1 MIKRGYGAASR
12 GLWRRLSLVLRSC
25 RPLESSNGWHNK
37 CSHAPK
43 HIWAQFKGNIRDTGC
58 NIMIKRVFTIFIL
71 TLLLLFSS
79 PVYSLDTSSKT
90 LEKYTKK
97 ISNKFTRTY
106 CNTTKF
112 GISYDGALAFAIGET
127 NKEFKNNKLNKLI
140 DYSLLKNSI
149 VNDLENNCQVYDFA
163 ITSLENL
170 KFN

>member
-1 MIKRGYGAASR
+1 
-12 GLWRRLSLVLRSC
+12 
-25 RPLESSNGWHNK
+25 
-37 CSHAPK
+37 
-43 HIWAQFKGNIRDTGC
+43 
-58 NIMIKRVFTIFIL
+58 MIKRVFTIFIL
-71 TLLLLFSS
+71 TLLLLFNS
-79 PVYSLDTSSKT
+79 PVYALDTSSKT

-127 NKEFKNNKLNKLI
+127 NKEFKNNKLNKFV

-163 ITSLENL
+163 ISKLENL
-170 KFN
+170 KLN

>member
-1 MIKRGYGAASR
+1 M
-12 GLWRRLSLVLRSC
+12 
-25 RPLESSNGWHNK
+25 
-37 CSHAPK
+37 
-43 HIWAQFKGNIRDTGC
+43 
-58 NIMIKRVFTIFIL
+58 MIKRVFTIFIL
-71 TLLLLFSS
+71 TLLFLFNS

-112 GISYDGALAFAIGET
+112 GISYEGALAFAIGET
-127 NKEFKNNKLNKLI
+127 NKEFKNKKLNEFI

-149 VNDLENNCQVYDFA
+149 VNNLENNCQVYDFA
-163 ITSLENL
+163 ISNLENL

>member
-1 MIKRGYGAASR
+1 
-12 GLWRRLSLVLRSC
+12 
-25 RPLESSNGWHNK
+25 
-37 CSHAPK
+37 
-43 HIWAQFKGNIRDTGC
+43 
-58 NIMIKRVFTIFIL
+58 MIKRVLSIFIL

-90 LEKYTKK
+90 LEKYTRK

-112 GISYDGALAFAIGET
+112 GISYEGALAYAIGET

-149 VNDLENNCQVYDFA
+149 VNDLENNCQVYDFE
-163 ITSLENL
+163 ISNLEKL
-170 KFN
+170 IFN

>member
-1 MIKRGYGAASR
+1 
-12 GLWRRLSLVLRSC
+12 
-25 RPLESSNGWHNK
+25 
-37 CSHAPK
+37 
-43 HIWAQFKGNIRDTGC
+43 
-58 NIMIKRVFTIFIL
+58 MIKRVFTIFIL
-71 TLLLLFSS
+71 TLHLFCTS
-79 PVYSLDTSSKT
+79 PVYSLDTSVKT

-97 ISNKFTRTY
+97 ISDKFARTY

-127 NKEFKNNKLNKLI
+127 NKEFKNNKLNKLL

-163 ITSLENL
+163 ISNLENL

>member
-1 MIKRGYGAASR
+1 
-12 GLWRRLSLVLRSC
+12 
-25 RPLESSNGWHNK
+25 
-37 CSHAPK
+37 
-43 HIWAQFKGNIRDTGC
+43 
-58 NIMIKRVFTIFIL
+58 MIKRVFAIL
-71 TLLLLFSS
+71 TLTLLFLFST
-79 PVYSLDTSSKT
+79 PVYSLDTSSKS

-112 GISYDGALAFAIGET
+112 GISYEGALAFAIGET

-149 VNDLENNCQVYDFA
+149 INDLENNCQVYDFE
-163 ITSLENL
+163 ISNLENL

>member
-1 MIKRGYGAASR
+1 MIK
-12 GLWRRLSLVLRSC
+12 
-25 RPLESSNGWHNK
+25 K
-37 CSHAPK
+37 
-43 HIWAQFKGNIRDTGC
+43 I
-58 NIMIKRVFTIFIL
+58 FTIFIL
-71 TLLLLFSS
+71 TLLFLFSS

-90 LEKYTKK
+90 LVKYTKK

-163 ITSLENL
+163 ISNLENL
-170 KFN
+170 KLN

>member
-1 MIKRGYGAASR
+1 
-12 GLWRRLSLVLRSC
+12 
-25 RPLESSNGWHNK
+25 
-37 CSHAPK
+37 
-43 HIWAQFKGNIRDTGC
+43 
-58 NIMIKRVFTIFIL
+58 MIKRVLTIFIL
-71 TLLLLFSS
+71 TFLLLFSS
-79 PVYSLDTSSKT
+79 PIYSLDTSSKT

-127 NKEFKNNKLNKLI
+127 NKEFKNNKLNKFI
-140 DYSLLKNSI
+140 DYALLKNSI

-163 ITSLENL
+163 ISKLENL

>member
-1 MIKRGYGAASR
+1 
-12 GLWRRLSLVLRSC
+12 
-25 RPLESSNGWHNK
+25 
-37 CSHAPK
+37 
-43 HIWAQFKGNIRDTGC
+43 
-58 NIMIKRVFTIFIL
+58 MIKRVFTIFIL
-71 TLLLLFSS
+71 TLLLLFNS

-90 LEKYTKK
+90 LEKYIKK
-97 ISNKFTRTY
+97 ISKKFTRTY

-149 VNDLENNCQVYDFA
+149 VNDLGNNCQVYNFA
-163 ITSLENL
+163 ISNLENL

>member
-1 MIKRGYGAASR
+1 M
-12 GLWRRLSLVLRSC
+12 L
-25 RPLESSNGWHNK
+25 
-37 CSHAPK
+37 
-43 HIWAQFKGNIRDTGC
+43 
-58 NIMIKRVFTIFIL
+58 FTL
-71 TLLLLFSS
+71 TLFLLVSS
-79 PVYSLDTSSKT
+79 PVYSLDISSRT

-127 NKEFKNNKLNKLI
+127 NKEFKNNKLNKFI

-163 ITSLENL
+163 ISKLENL